1 MAGMMMKPNA
11 KQEEILNGFNLLRN
25 EQRTLANKVSELTTD
40 LNEHKLV
47 LETLNQVEKDRRC
60 FRMVGGVLVE
70 RNVGNVVPALK
81 SNSEKMDKLI
91 ETLTKQLTEKGQEI
105 QGYMAKHNI
114 RIQGAPEEKKQGKAA
129 SEESSKATSGVLVE
143 SNN

>member
-1 MAGMMMKPNA
+1 MKPNA

-105 QGYMAKHNI
+105 QGYIWPNI
-114 RIQGAPEEKKQGKAA
+114 TFGFKELPKRRNKEKQPLKNPPKPHLG
-129 SEESSKATSGVLVE
+129 S
-143 SNN
+143 